1 MRLGAP
7 SLMLS
12 SMKQLHD
19 CGWRPPTKEQ
29 TMTHTTYRT
38 ANVDGF
44 KGGPCGGARG
54 RCLRSQAHCAGPTE
68 PMLRRSRIGADAP
81 SGD

>member
-1 MRLGAP
+1 MMLGAP

-54 RCLRSQAHCAGPTE
+54 RCLRSQAQ
-68 PMLRRSRIGADAP
+68 RRTH
-81 SGD
+81 